1 MAQFCIMEQLVN
13 LSKEVSYDYLTYA
26 LVTANRAIP
35 SAIDG
40 LKVSQRRIV
49 QTGFDLGLNFNKPFK
64 KVARWAGETS
74 GTLHPHG
81 DCSES
86 IIHLANKAAFL
97 HPLVDGHGNLG
108 GHTTDG
114 QRISD
119 DRPAAGRYVEAKLSE
134 FCEAVF
140 DIPQNLLNTR
150 PSYDGQKLEICYYV
164 PAVPLALVNSAV
176 GIGTGY
182 ACNTASYNLK
192 NVAKA
197 VKELINGYELKA
209 LKALGI
215 PDSSAYCKLLK
226 SEGLLSAIQ
235 DGRGTIT
242 MQGNWEV
249 TRSANKRPL
258 ITISSLPDISAE
270 RLCTKAAEIAE
281 EAQIV
286 AVRDLSNGEGIKVEI
301 ELKAKADVDIAVAL
315 ILTKAGLQSTYSINN
330 TFVTDGIP
338 RQYATLELLE
348 AWLKARRSIL
358 DALHQSQLDAINAK
372 QIKVSLLVDVCENF
386 KTIAS
391 LFSNSDDL
399 EADLAKKLGYTT
411 EQIRLLMEFRLSQL
425 RKLNKAALEAELAE
439 LANSAKTLEAL
450 LRSPVLRDDLIVS
463 QVADI
468 AKRFAKPVRTKLI
481 DAEPAKP
488 PAAPKPEQE
497 LSILDKMYLQAK
509 KLNPPMSTRKVN
521 CIVRDYNLKTKQFV
535 NCKTLK
541 EAWSLAISEHKR
553 KHGA

>member
-1 MAQFCIMEQLVN
+1 MEQLVN
-13 LSKEVSYDYLTYA
+13 LSKEVAYDYLTYA

-40 LKVSQRRIV
+40 LKVSQRRII
-49 QTGFDLGLNFNKPFK
+49 QTGFDLGLNYSKPFK

-86 IIHLANKAAFL
+86 IIHLANRAAFS

-140 DIPQNLLNTR
+140 DIPQQLLNSR

-164 PAVPLALVNSAV
+164 PAVPLALVNSSV

-192 NVAKA
+192 NVSKA
-197 VKELINGYELKA
+197 VKELISGQELRA

-215 PDSSAYCKLLK
+215 PDSSSYCNVLK

-235 DGRGTIT
+235 DGRGSLV

-249 TRSANKRPL
+249 SKSSSKRPL
-258 ITISSLPDISAE
+258 ITVTSLPEISAE
-270 RLCTKAAEIAE
+270 KLCTKVAEIAE
-281 EAQIV
+281 QAQIV
-286 AVRDLSNGEGIKVEI
+286 AVRDLSNGDGIRVEI
-301 ELKAKADVDIAVAL
+301 ELKTKADVDTALAL
-315 ILTKAGLQSTYSINN
+315 ILTRAGLQSTFSVNN

-338 RQYATLELLE
+338 KLYTTIELLR
-348 AWLKARRSIL
+348 AWLEARRNIL
-358 DALHQSQLDAINAK
+358 DVLHNSQLEAINTK
-372 QIKVSLLVDVCENF
+372 LVKLNLLIDVCENF
-386 KTIAS
+386 KIIANM
-391 LFSNSDDL
+391 FSNSDDL
-399 EADLAKKLGYTT
+399 ESDLSSKLGYTS

-425 RKLNKAALEAELAE
+425 RKLNKAALEDEL
-439 LANSAKTLEAL
+439 LTLDKTAKELEAL
-450 LRSPVLRDDLIVS
+450 LEDNALRDDLIVS
-463 QVADI
+463 QVATI
-468 AKRFAKPVRTKLI
+468 AKRFAKPIRTKLI

-488 PAAPKPEQE
+488 PQTAKPEQE

-521 CIVRDYNLKTKQFV
+521 CIVRDYNLKTKQFA
-535 NCKTLK
+535 NCRTLK
-541 EAWSLAISEHKR
+541 EAWNLAINEHKR
-553 KHGA
+553 KHNVY